1 MSDLKLT
8 TTRLLEGVWEGVLTV
23 SGAADDFQPD
33 IEARH
38 LNTPLDGVTVTRD
51 RDDVTVTQDRD
62 NGWWLVRVPV
72 PAAALSD
79 GVHSFLI
86 SDRRDGSKLG
96 SFSILAGAPLSDD
109 IRCELELLRAELDM
123 LKKAFRRHCVESE

>member
-23 SGAADDFQPD
+23 ASAADDFQPD
-33 IEARH
+33 IEVSH
-38 LNTPLDGVTVTRD
+38 LNTPLEGVCVTRD
-51 RDDVTVTQDRD
+51 HD

-86 SDRRDGSKLG
+86 SDRRNGNKLG
-96 SFSILAGAPLSDD
+96 SFSILAGAPLNDD
-109 IRCELELLRAELDM
+109 IRCELELLRGELDM
-123 LKKAFRRHCVESE
+123 LKKAFRRHCVETT

>member
-1 MSDLKLT
+1 MSALKLT

-38 LNTPLDGVTVTRD
+38 LNTPLDG
-51 RDDVTVTQDRD
+51 VTVTQDRD